1 MGELFLGVDVGTGSA
16 RAGLFDGTG
25 RLVGVSKQSIRVWHE
40 PGGIVEQSSS
50 DIWWACGEA
59 IRGALASANAR
70 AADVVGVGFDATCS
84 LVVVDPEGRPVAAG
98 PSGDDMRNVIVWM
111 DHRATAEA
119 DLINAGHH
127 EVLNYVGG
135 RISPEM
141 QPPKLLWLKRNIPK
155 AFRRAGHFFDLS
167 DFLTWKA
174 TGSTTRSICTVTCKW
189 SYLAHERRW
198 DAEFFTA
205 IGLEDFPQEGFRQI
219 GQTMALP
226 GSAIGGI
233 TEQAALELGLLPG
246 TPVGCSLIDAHAGAI
261 GTIGSR
267 DAEGGI
273 PDPTERLA
281 LIMGTSACIMAT
293 TRQACFVPGLWG
305 PYFEALLP
313 GFWLNEGGQSAWGA
327 AIDYLMRHH
336 ASWGEVCRAA
346 TAEGLDPLE
355 SLERRILKHWT
366 SLSAVAYTARNLHVL
381 PDFLG
386 NRSPFADANV
396 RGAVL
401 GLDLDGDIA
410 SLERLYVAGL
420 CGLGYAT
427 AEVVEALAAKGVAA
441 HTMVVSG
448 GASRSPLVRQVIAD
462 TTGLTI
468 GVSGTPEPVLLGS
481 AMLGA
486 VAAGRYSTIEEAM
499 PALSSLAGSVTPAK
513 GEVATF
519 HEAKRRVFDQMR
531 AADRLARAT
540 MA

>member
-1 MGELFLGVDVGTGSA
+1 
-16 RAGLFDGTG
+16 
-25 RLVGVSKQSIRVWHE
+25 
-40 PGGIVEQSSS
+40 
-50 DIWWACGEA
+50 
-59 IRGALASANAR
+59 
-70 AADVVGVGFDATCS
+70 
-84 LVVVDPEGRPVAAG
+84 
-98 PSGDDMRNVIVWM
+98 
-111 DHRATAEA
+111 
-119 DLINAGHH
+119 
-127 EVLNYVGG
+127 
-135 RISPEM
+135 
-141 QPPKLLWLKRNIPK
+141 
-155 AFRRAGHFFDLS
+155 
-167 DFLTWKA
+167 
-174 TGSTTRSICTVTCKW
+174 
-189 SYLAHERRW
+189 
-198 DAEFFTA
+198 
-205 IGLEDFPQEGFRQI
+205 
-219 GQTMALP
+219 
-226 GSAIGGI
+226 
-233 TEQAALELGLLPG
+233 
-246 TPVGCSLIDAHAGAI
+246 
-261 GTIGSR
+261 
-267 DAEGGI
+267 
-273 PDPTERLA
+273 
-281 LIMGTSACIMAT
+281 MGTSACIMAT

-355 SLERRILKHWT
+355 FLERRILKHWT

-396 RGAVL
+396 RGAIL

-448 GASRSPLVRQVIAD
+448 GASRSPCAPGHRRYD
-462 TTGLTI
+462 RPDDRGLRDARAR
-468 GVSGTPEPVLLGS
+468 SPGS

>member
-233 TEQAALELGLLPG
+233 SEQAALELGLLPG

-336 ASWGEVCRAA
+336 ASWGEVCQAA
-346 TAEGLDPLE
+346 TAEGLDPLDPWNAG
-355 SLERRILKHWT
+355 SSSTGPAFRRWPIRRETFTFSPIFL
-366 SLSAVAYTARNLHVL
+366 ATARRLQTRMCEGR
-381 PDFLG
+381 FSASTWTAISQAWSAFT
-386 NRSPFADANV
+386 SP
-396 RGAVL
+396 
-401 GLDLDGDIA
+401 
-410 SLERLYVAGL
+410 
-420 CGLGYAT
+420 
-427 AEVVEALAAKGVAA
+427 
-441 HTMVVSG
+441 
-448 GASRSPLVRQVIAD
+448 
-462 TTGLTI
+462 
-468 GVSGTPEPVLLGS
+468 GS
-481 AMLGA
+481 ADWATRPPKSSRRSRQRALPPIRWSSAA
-486 VAAGRYSTIEEAM
+486 VP
-499 PALSSLAGSVTPAK
+499 PAPPLCARSSPIRPA
-513 GEVATF
+513 
-519 HEAKRRVFDQMR
+519 
-531 AADRLARAT
+531 
-540 MA
+540 